1 MDELYTA
8 ITFYDEEKFMEAY
21 ELFYPLA
28 TSKKNPEAQFYLG
41 MMYFYGE
48 GLTADLMSVK
58 ATIEKQKNELKAM
71 LKDNEMGVT
80 DKEKKLLKW
89 KVKNIIKK

>member
-8 ITFYDEEKFMEAY
+8 IALYDEEKFTQAY

-28 TSKKNPEAQFYLG
+28 AYKKNPEAQFYLG

-48 GLTADLMSVK
+48 GLTVDLEQAKDWWKK
-58 ATIEKQKNELKAM
+58 ATRNGHVDAAYRLSELETSTK
-71 LKDNEMGVT
+71 T
-80 DKEKKLLKW
+80 TF
-89 KVKNIIKK
+89 